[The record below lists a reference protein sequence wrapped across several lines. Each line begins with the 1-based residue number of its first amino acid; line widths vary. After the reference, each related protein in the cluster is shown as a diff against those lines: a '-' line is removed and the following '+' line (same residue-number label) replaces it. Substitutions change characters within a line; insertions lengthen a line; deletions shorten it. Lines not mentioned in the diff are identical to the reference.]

1 MITFCLNEATKTGSS
16 STWVLSNH
24 DVVRHTSRYGLPTD
38 VDLDEWL
45 MSDGALPLA
54 DEITGLRRARAATM
68 LMLALP
74 GSSYLY
80 QGEELGLHEV
90 ADLPAQALQ
99 DPIWQ
104 RTLNTKKGRDG
115 CRVPLPWTDEGHSY
129 GFGDEPRLAAPAG
142 GLLADGG
149 GRPVRST
156 RSRRSSSTARRCGY
170 AASCRP
176 PRRWSGCRPRTPTC
190 CTSCARVAGTAYQL
204 RHRAGEP
211 AGRGGPS

>member
-24 DVVRHTSRYGLPTD
+24 DVVRHTSRYGLPAD

-54 DEITGLRRARAATM
+54 DEITGLRRARAATL

-74 GSSYLY
+74 GSAYLY

-129 GFGDEPRLAAPAG
+129 GFGDSPRLAAPAG

-149 GRPVRST
+149 GGPVRT
-156 RSRRSSSTARRCGY
+156 PGVDPRALPRGAADTPPVADRRGPGMGADR
-170 AASCRP
+170 RP
-176 PRRWSGCRPRTPTC
+176 PGAALRRAPG
-190 CTSCARVAGTAYQL
+190 AGTASPTS
-204 RHRAGEP
+204 A
-211 AGRGGPS
+211 PSR